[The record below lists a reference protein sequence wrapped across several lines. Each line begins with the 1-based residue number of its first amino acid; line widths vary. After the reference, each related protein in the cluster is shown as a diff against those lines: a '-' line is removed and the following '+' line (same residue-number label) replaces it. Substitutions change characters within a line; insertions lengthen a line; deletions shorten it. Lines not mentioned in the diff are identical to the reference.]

1 MEKKK
6 SDSEVVAEIYRNA
19 QLALESISDI
29 MPAVEDGEIREEIMR
44 QHEEYEK
51 ICSKAAA
58 LALKYNYDVK
68 EPSPIKKAMM
78 WSAIKMGTANDNS
91 SQNIAQMMIRG
102 TVNGIT
108 SLKTSLTDGG
118 KDMDMEVKKL
128 LNELISMEEGFEKQL
143 KKFL

>member
-6 SDSEVVAEIYRNA
+6 TDSEIVAEIYRNT
-19 QLALESISDI
+19 QLALEAISDI
-29 MPAVEDGEIREEIMR
+29 MPAVEDGEIREAIMH

-58 LALKYNYDVK
+58 LALKHNVDVK
-68 EPSPIKKAMM
+68 EPGPIKKAMM
-78 WSAIKMGTANDNS
+78 WSAIKMGTANDGS

-102 TVNGIT
+102 TVTGIT

-118 KDMDMEVKKL
+118 TNMDAEVKKL
-128 LNELISMEEGFEKQL
+128 LNELIATEENFEKKL
-143 KKFL
+143 KGFL

>member
-1 MEKKK
+1 MEQTK
-6 SDSEVVAEIYRNA
+6 SNSEIVAEIYRNA

-29 MPAVEDGEIREEIMR
+29 MPAVAEGDIREEIMH

-58 LALKYNYDVK
+58 LALKYNYDIK

-91 SQNIAQMMIRG
+91 TQNIAQMMIRG

-108 SLKTSLTDGG
+108 SLKTTKTDST
-118 KDMDMEVKKL
+118 DVNAEVKKL
-128 LNELISMEEGFEKQL
+128 LNELINLEEGFEKKL

>member
-1 MEKKK
+1 MEKKT
-6 SDSEVVAEIYRNA
+6 DSEVVAEIYRNA

-29 MPAVEDGEIREEIMR
+29 MPAVKDGAIREEIMH

-51 ICSKAAA
+51 VCSKAAA

-102 TVNGIT
+102 TVTGIT
-108 SLKTSLTDGG
+108 SLKTTLTDGG
-118 KDMDMEVKKL
+118 KEMNTEVKKL
-128 LNELISMEEGFEKQL
+128 LTELINMEEGFEKKL

>member
-1 MEKKK
+1 MEKKN
-6 SDSEVVAEIYRNA
+6 DSEIVAEIYRNA

-29 MPAVEDGEIREEIMR
+29 MPAVEDSGIREEIMH

-78 WSAIKMGTANDNS
+78 WSAIKMGTANDSS

-102 TVNGIT
+102 TVTGIT
-108 SLKTSLTDGG
+108 SLKTTLTDGG
-118 KDMDMEVKKL
+118 KEMNSEVKKL
-128 LNELISMEEGFEKQL
+128 LTELINMEEGFEKKL

>member
-1 MEKKK
+1 METKK
-6 SDSEVVAEIYRNA
+6 DSEVVAEIYRNA

-29 MPAVEDGEIREEIMR
+29 MPAVQDGGIREEIMH

-58 LALKYNYDVK
+58 LALKNNYDVK
-68 EPSPIKKAMM
+68 EPSSIKKAMM

-108 SLKTSLTDGG
+108 SLKTTLTDSG
-118 KDMDMEVKKL
+118 KEIDGEVKKL
-128 LNELISMEEGFEKQL
+128 LNELINMEEGFEKQL
-143 KKFL
+143 KKYL

>member
-6 SDSEVVAEIYRNA
+6 DSEIVAEIYRNA

-29 MPAVEDGEIREEIMR
+29 MPAVEDSDIREEIMH

-58 LALKYNYDVK
+58 LALKQNYDVK

-108 SLKTSLTDGG
+108 SLKTSLTDGE
-118 KDMDMEVKKL
+118 KDMDTEVKKL
-128 LNELISMEEGFEKQL
+128 LKELINMEEGFEKNL

>member
-6 SDSEVVAEIYRNA
+6 NDSEIVAEIYRNA

-29 MPAVEDGEIREEIMR
+29 IPAITDGEIREEILH

-58 LALKYNYDVK
+58 LALKYDVDVK

-108 SLKTSLTDGG
+108 SLKTSLTDGE
-118 KDMDMEVKKL
+118 KNMDMEVKKL
-128 LNELISMEEGFEKQL
+128 LNELINMEEGFEKRL

>member
-1 MEKKK
+1 MEKKT
-6 SDSEVVAEIYRNA
+6 DSEVVAEIYRNA

-29 MPAVEDGEIREEIMR
+29 MPAVQDRGIREEIMH

-51 ICSKAAA
+51 VCSKAAA
-58 LALKYNYDVK
+58 LALKYNYDVR

-108 SLKTSLTDGG
+108 SLKTTLTDGG
-118 KDMDMEVKKL
+118 KELDTEVKKL
-128 LNELISMEEGFEKQL
+128 LTELINMEEGFEKSL

>member
-1 MEKKK
+1 MESKK
-6 SDSEVVAEIYRNA
+6 SNGEVVAEIYRNA

-29 MPAVEDGEIREEIMR
+29 MPAIEDGDIREEIMHE
-44 QHEEYEK
+44 HEEYEK

-58 LALKYNYDVK
+58 LALKYDYDVK
-68 EPSPIKKAMM
+68 EPGAIKKAMM

-102 TVNGIT
+102 TVTGIT
-108 SLKTSLTDGG
+108 SLKTTLTDAEKQLDG
-118 KDMDMEVKKL
+118 EVKKL
-128 LNELISMEEGFEKQL
+128 LTELISLEEGFEKNL

>member
-1 MEKKK
+1 MEKKT
-6 SDSEVVAEIYRNA
+6 DSEIVAEIYRNA

-29 MPAVEDGEIREEIMR
+29 MPAVEDSGIREEIMH

-58 LALKYNYDVK
+58 LALKYSYDVK

-102 TVNGIT
+102 TVTGIT
-108 SLKTSLTDGG
+108 SLKTTLTDGG
-118 KDMDMEVKKL
+118 KEMNAEVKKL
-128 LNELISMEEGFEKQL
+128 LNELISMEEGFEKKL